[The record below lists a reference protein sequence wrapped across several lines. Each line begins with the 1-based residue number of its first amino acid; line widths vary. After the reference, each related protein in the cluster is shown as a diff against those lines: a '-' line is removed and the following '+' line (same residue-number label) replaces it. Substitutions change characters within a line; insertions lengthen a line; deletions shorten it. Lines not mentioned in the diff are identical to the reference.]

1 MSDLQVSVE
10 SRDGLERALSIQ
22 VPAARIDNEVAQR
35 LQKFGRTASLKGF
48 RPGKVPAKVLEKRYG
63 EQFRNDVLQEVLQ
76 SSYQE
81 AIVQEKLR
89 PVGMPRF
96 EPEQLDSG
104 QDLKFTAV
112 FEIYP
117 EIELTDLAKLKVE
130 RPVVEVGDADIDEM
144 IDSLRRQRVE
154 WEAVDRKSKDGDR
167 VRVNFSAT
175 LKGEPLEGGSG
186 DDVPVILG
194 EGSMLPDFEKALKGV
209 KADEEKDF
217 TVKFPKD
224 YHEPSLGGEKAEFTA
239 KVIEVA
245 ASKLPEIDEEFIKS
259 FGVESGQMDDLRADV
274 RRNME
279 REAEARSAAE
289 LKKQVMDAILEANE
303 VNVPAALVQE
313 ESASLQQDAM
323 RQMGIQDPAQ
333 APALE
338 SFRETA
344 EQRTRLGLLV
354 GAVINEHKV
363 QVDNDRVKAKVEEIC
378 APYEEPEEIAKMYFQ
393 NPDLLRSVENVVL
406 EEQVVD
412 LIVGQAAVK
421 DKNIAFSDLVKA

>member
-1 MSDLQVSVE
+1 MTFPEDYSEDLGGKAAVFNIEAVSV
-10 SRDGLERALSIQ
+10 S
-22 VPAARIDNEVAQR
+22 
-35 LQKFGRTASLKGF
+35 
-48 RPGKVPAKVLEKRYG
+48 
-63 EQFRNDVLQEVLQ
+63 
-76 SSYQE
+76 E
-81 AIVQEKLR
+81 AE
-89 PVGMPRF
+89 
-96 EPEQLDSG
+96 
-104 QDLKFTAV
+104 
-112 FEIYP
+112 
-117 EIELTDLAKLKVE
+117 
-130 RPVVEVGDADIDEM
+130 
-144 IDSLRRQRVE
+144 
-154 WEAVDRKSKDGDR
+154 
-167 VRVNFSAT
+167 
-175 LKGEPLEGGSG
+175 
-186 DDVPVILG
+186 
-194 EGSMLPDFEKALKGV
+194 
-209 KADEEKDF
+209 
-217 TVKFPKD
+217 
-224 YHEPSLGGEKAEFTA
+224 
-239 KVIEVA
+239 
-245 ASKLPEIDEEFIKS
+245 LPEIDEEFIKS